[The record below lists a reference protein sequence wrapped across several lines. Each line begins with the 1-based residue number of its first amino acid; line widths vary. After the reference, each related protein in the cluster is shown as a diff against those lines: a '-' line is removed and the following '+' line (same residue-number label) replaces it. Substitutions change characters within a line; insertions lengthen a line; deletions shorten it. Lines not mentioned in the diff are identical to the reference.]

1 MGVARRKQDRR
12 LAVFED
18 TYSMWT
24 ERRLTQAQA
33 AEVLGVCE
41 RTFRRWVERYREEES
56 EGGGVEALRDRRV
69 SRASHLAAPVDEVM
83 RMVDEY
89 RTRYC
94 GWNVRHYY
102 TRYRR
107 GGGERSYNWVRTK
120 LQEAGAVPRGKGRGK
135 HRKRREPAPCA
146 GMMLHQDGST
156 HEWTPGV
163 KWDLI
168 VTMDDATN
176 EHYSMFFCEEEGLWS
191 SFQGM
196 REVIASRGLC
206 CSLYTDRGSHY
217 WTTPEAGGKVDKERL
232 TQFGRAM
239 MRDLGIDMIP
249 AYSPEARGRS
259 ERAFRRLQDRLV
271 KELAAAG
278 ITEMAAA
285 NRYVRK
291 TCLPAFNA
299 EFARPPKE
307 DRAAFVP
314 LGAAADL
321 DAILC
326 ELHERAVGRDN
337 CVQFE
342 GLKLQLPSDRHRP
355 HYRKARV
362 KVRRHMDGR
371 LSVWH
376 GPRLLGRYAADGQY
390 LAEALADAA

>member
-135 HRKRREPAPCA
+135 HRKRR
-146 GMMLHQDGST
+146 D
-156 HEWTPGV
+156 
-163 KWDLI
+163 DL
-168 VTMDDATN
+168 
-176 EHYSMFFCEEEGLWS
+176 
-191 SFQGM
+191 
-196 REVIASRGLC
+196 
-206 CSLYTDRGSHY
+206 
-217 WTTPEAGGKVDKERL
+217 P
-232 TQFGRAM
+232 
-239 MRDLGIDMIP
+239 
-249 AYSPEARGRS
+249 
-259 ERAFRRLQDRLV
+259 RRLVDQTMIESLEPDPDSLILHLRPLTNAGSATCARIEFGKSCRTRSGRLRFTCP
-271 KELAAAG
+271 KKAHIL
-278 ITEMAAA
+278 MAWG
-285 NRYVRK
+285 K
-291 TCLPAFNA
+291 
-299 EFARPPKE
+299 
-307 DRAAFVP
+307 
-314 LGAAADL
+314 
-321 DAILC
+321 
-326 ELHERAVGRDN
+326 
-337 CVQFE
+337 
-342 GLKLQLPSDRHRP
+342 
-355 HYRKARV
+355 RV
-362 KVRRHMDGR
+362 KVKT
-371 LSVWH
+371 LSNPH
-376 GPRLLGRYAADGQY
+376 
-390 LAEALADAA
+390 

>member
-1 MGVARRKQDRR
+1 MGLAKQREDRR
-12 LAVFED
+12 LMLFED

-33 AEVLGVCE
+33 AEMLGVCE
-41 RTFRRWVERYREEES
+41 RTFRRWVDRYREEEA
-56 EGGGVEALRDRRV
+56 EGGGVEALRDRRLA
-69 SRASHLAAPVDEVM
+69 RASHRAAPVDEVM

-89 RTRYC
+89 RTQYA

-107 GGGERSYNWVRTK
+107 GGGTRSYNWVRTK
-120 LQEAGAVPRGKGRGK
+120 LQAAGAVPRGKGRGK
-135 HRKRREPAPCA
+135 HRKRREPSPCA
-146 GMMLHQDGST
+146 GMLLHQDGST

-176 EHYSMFFCEEEGLWS
+176 EHYSMFFCGEEGVWS
-191 SFQGM
+191 SFRGM
-196 REVIASRGLC
+196 RDVIEAKGLC
-206 CSLYTDRGSHY
+206 CSLYTDRASHY
-217 WTTPEAGGKVDKERL
+217 WLTPEAGGQVDKDRL

-239 MRDLGIDMIP
+239 VRDLGIDMIP

-259 ERAFRRLQDRLV
+259 ERAFRTHQDRLV
-271 KELAAAG
+271 KELAQAG
-278 ITEMAAA
+278 IVEMEAA
-285 NRYVRK
+285 NRYLRDHY
-291 TCLPAFNA
+291 LPAFNA

-307 DRAAFVP
+307 DLPAFVP
-314 LGAAADL
+314 LGPGTDL

-326 ELHERAVGRDN
+326 ELHERIVGRDN
-337 CVQFE
+337 CVRFA
-342 GLKLQLPSDRHRP
+342 GMTLQLPSDRHRP
-355 HYRKARV
+355 HYFKARV

-376 GPRLLGRYAADGQY
+376 GPRLLGRYAADGQPM
-390 LAEALADAA
+390 AETLADAA